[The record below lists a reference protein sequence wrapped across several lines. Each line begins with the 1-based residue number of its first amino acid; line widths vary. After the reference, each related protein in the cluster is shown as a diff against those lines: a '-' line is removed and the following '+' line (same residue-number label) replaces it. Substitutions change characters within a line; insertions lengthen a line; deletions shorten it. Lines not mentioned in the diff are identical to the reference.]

1 MKITCALEDHDFRG
15 NGSDLDL
22 ILFGNRKTLEEASAG
37 FAIKSEISSK
47 NLIPYAKAWD
57 LLSIALSLMSAD
69 LAGHRKK
76 SPDGWTRQFE
86 LTISVIDPDFWNQ
99 QSELLSSLFG
109 FLSTDIWRFK
119 FIEGGFLPTPDM
131 AKAVY
136 PKEDSVVLLSGGLDS
151 LIGAIDLVQ
160 EGRKPY
166 AVSQTVR
173 GDAEKQSIFANLI
186 GGGLS
191 HFQAN
196 HNAKIPNPEVP
207 PSQRSRSIIFLT
219 YGILIATTLAK
230 YHAGEEVTLYICEN
244 GFIAINP
251 PLTGGR
257 IGSLSTRTTHPIAL
271 GLLQQ
276 LLINAGLRVRIENPY
291 RFQTKGEMLVNCKD
305 QSFIKELA
313 SQSTS
318 CGRFKQFGYTH
329 CGRCVP
335 CLIRRASFNR
345 WGIEDETIYVYK
357 DISIDSSDF
366 ARFDDVRSALMA
378 ITESQEIG
386 MNRWLGSALSSN
398 LVQDKDKL
406 AATVERGLQ
415 ELNSLFTRL
424 KVK

>member
-22 ILFGNRKTLEEASAG
+22 ILFGNRKSGEEASAG
-37 FAIKSEISSK
+37 LAIKSEISKK
-47 NLIPYAKAWD
+47 NLIPAAKAWD

-86 LTISVIDPDFWNQ
+86 LTISVIDPVFWNE

-109 FLSTDIWRFK
+109 FLSTDVWRFN
-119 FIEGGFLPTPDM
+119 FIEGGFMPCPDM
-131 AKAVY
+131 HKAVY
-136 PKEDSVVLLSGGLDS
+136 PEEDSVVLISGGLDS
-151 LIGAIDLVQ
+151 LIGAIDLI
-160 EGRKPY
+160 ESGERPY
-166 AVSQTVR
+166 AVSQIVR
-173 GDAEKQSIFANLI
+173 GDAEKQTLFANLL

-196 HNAKIPNPEVP
+196 HNAKIPNQEAPA
-207 PSQRSRSIIFLT
+207 SQRSRSIIFLA

-230 YHAGEEVTLYICEN
+230 YHKGEEVTLYICEN

-271 GLLQQ
+271 GLLQEI
-276 LLINAGLRVRIENPY
+276 LIKSGLKVRIENPY
-291 RFQTKGEMLVNCKD
+291 RFQTKGEMLVKCKD
-305 QSFIKELA
+305 QKFIKTWA
-313 SQSTS
+313 YRSTS
-318 CGRFKQFGYTH
+318 CGRYKQFGYTH

-345 WGIEDETIYVYK
+345 WGNKDETTYVYK
-357 DISIDSSDF
+357 NLAIDSSDC

-378 ITESQEIG
+378 ISESQDIG
-386 MNRWLGSALSSN
+386 MTRWLGSSLSSN
-398 LVQDKDKL
+398 LVHDKDKL
-406 AATVERGLQ
+406 VATVERGLQ
-415 ELNSLFTRL
+415 ELNDLFTRL
-424 KVK
+424 NVK

>member
-22 ILFGNRKTLEEASAG
+22 ILFGNRKTWEEASAG
-37 FAIKSEISSK
+37 LAIKSEISSK
-47 NLIPYAKAWD
+47 NLIPAAKAWD

-69 LAGHRKK
+69 LAGHRRK

-86 LTISVIDPDFWNQ
+86 LTISVIDPVFWNQ
-99 QSELLSSLFG
+99 QTELLSSLFG
-109 FLSTDIWRFK
+109 FLSTDIWQFK
-119 FIEGGFLPTPDM
+119 FIEGGFLPKPDM

-151 LIGAIDLVQ
+151 LIGAVDIVQ

-173 GDAEKQSIFANLI
+173 GDAEKQIVFAHLI

-196 HNAKIPNPEVP
+196 HNAKIPNQEAP

-230 YHAGEEVTLYICEN
+230 YHDGEEVTLYICEN

-276 LLINAGLRVRIENPY
+276 LLTNAGLRVRIENPY
-291 RFQTKGEMLVNCKD
+291 RFQTKGEMLVNCKNQD
-305 QSFIKELA
+305 FINEWA
-313 SQSTS
+313 SESTS

-345 WGIEDETIYVYK
+345 WDIEDETIYVYK
-357 DISIDSSDF
+357 DLSIDSSDY

-378 ITESQEIG
+378 IAESQDIG
-386 MNRWLGSALSSN
+386 MTRWLGSALSSN

>member
-1 MKITCALEDHDFRG
+1 MKITCALEDYNFQA
-15 NGSDLDL
+15 NPSDLDL
-22 ILFGNRKTLEEASAG
+22 ILYGNPTTRNQGSVGHALKYEV
-37 FAIKSEISSK
+37 SK
-47 NLIPYAKAWD
+47 RNLIPVSKAWD

-69 LAGHRKK
+69 LAGHRKE
-76 SPDGWTRQFE
+76 SPDGWTRQFD
-86 LTISVIDPDFWNQ
+86 LTISVIDPHFWNQ

-119 FIEGGFLPTPDM
+119 FIEGGFLPKPDL
-131 AKAVY
+131 AQAVY
-136 PKEDSVVLLSGGLDS
+136 PNEDSVVLLSGGLDS
-151 LIGAIDLVQ
+151 LIGTIDLVNS
-160 EGRKPY
+160 GLRPY

-173 GDAEKQSIFANLI
+173 GDAEKQIQFASLI

-196 HNAKIPNPEVP
+196 HVANIPNQEDP

-219 YGILIATTLAK
+219 YGVLIATTLAK
-230 YHAGEEVTLYICEN
+230 YHDGEEVTLYICEN

-276 LLINAGLRVRIENPY
+276 LLKNAGLRVRIENPY
-291 RFQTKGEMLVNCKD
+291 RFQTKGEMLANCPEQDFLKTY
-305 QSFIKELA
+305 A
-313 SQSTS
+313 ARSTS

-335 CLIRRASFNR
+335 CLIRRAAFYR
-345 WGIEDETIYVYK
+345 WGIKDDTGYVYQ
-357 DISIDSSDF
+357 DLSIDNNEY

-378 ITESQEIG
+378 IAESQDVG
-386 MNRWLGSALSSN
+386 LNRWLGSSLSSP
-398 LVQDKDKL
+398 LVEDKSKL
-406 AATVERGLQ
+406 AATVGRGLT
-415 ELNSLFTRL
+415 ELQSLFSHL
-424 KVK
+424 NVK

>member
-1 MKITCALEDHDFRG
+1 MKITCALEDHDFHG

-22 ILFGNRKTLEEASAG
+22 ILYGNRITREQASAG
-37 FAIKSEISSK
+37 HPIKSEISRK
-47 NLIPYAKAWD
+47 NLIPASKAWD

-69 LAGHRKK
+69 LAGHRRK

-86 LTISVIDPDFWNQ
+86 LTISVIDPVFWNK
-99 QSELLSSLFG
+99 QSKLLSSLFG
-109 FLSTDIWRFK
+109 FLSTDIWRFN
-119 FIEGGFLPTPDM
+119 FIERGFLPKPDM
-131 AKAVY
+131 ANAVY

-160 EGRKPY
+160 EGHKPY

-173 GDAEKQSIFANLI
+173 GDADKQIHFASLL

-196 HNAKIPNPEVP
+196 HVAKIPNPEAP

-230 YHAGEEVTLYICEN
+230 YHDGEEVTLYICEN

-257 IGSLSTRTTHPIAL
+257 VGSLSTRTTHPIAL

-276 LLINAGLRVRIENPY
+276 LLINAGLKVRIENPY

-305 QSFIKELA
+305 QDFIKKYA
-313 SQSTS
+313 ADSTS
-318 CGRFKQFGYTH
+318 CGRFKQFGYKH

-335 CLIRRASFNR
+335 CLIRRASFNK
-345 WGIEDETIYVYK
+345 WGLKDKTIYVYE
-357 DISIDSSDF
+357 DLSIDSSDY

-378 ITESQEIG
+378 ITESQEVG
-386 MNRWLGSALSSN
+386 MTRWLGSALSSN
-398 LVQDKDKL
+398 LVEDKDKL

-415 ELNSLFTRL
+415 ELNSLFAHL
-424 KVK
+424 KVQ